1 MHDDGH
7 FDEKVA
13 ATYDDDGMS
22 APEVVDPAVDLLAK
36 LAGDGRVL
44 EFAIGTGRLALPLA
58 RRGVQVEGIELSRPM
73 VARLRAKKGGAE
85 IPVAV
90 GDMAT
95 TRVAG
100 RFSLVY
106 LVFNTINNLTSQDAQ
121 VACFGN
127 AAAHLERGGYF
138 LIEVGVPPLQRL
150 PVGETILAFDHSET
164 HWGLDEFD
172 VVSQNFSSHHIWL
185 RNGRFERF
193 SVPFRY
199 AWPAEFD
206 LMARLAGLTL
216 QHRWSGWK
224 KEPFTQVSDKH
235 ISVWQKVGG

>member
-1 MHDDGH
+1 MHDDGL

-13 ATYDDDGMS
+13 ATYDDDDGIS
-22 APEVVDPAVDLLAK
+22 APEIIDPAVSLLVEF
-36 LAGDGRVL
+36 AGGGRVL

-73 VARLRAKKGGAE
+73 VSRLRAKEGGAE
-85 IPVAV
+85 IPVAI
-90 GDMAT
+90 GDMTT
-95 TRVAG
+95 TRIE
-100 RFSLVY
+100 RLFSLVY

-121 VACFGN
+121 VACFRN
-127 AAAHLERGGYF
+127 AAAHLKPGGYF

-150 PVGETILAFDHSET
+150 SVGETILAFNLSET
-164 HWGLDEFD
+164 HWGVDEYD
-172 VVSQNFSSHHIWL
+172 VVNQNFSSHHIWL
-185 RNGRFERF
+185 RDGGYTRF

-199 AWPAEFD
+199 AWPAELD

-216 QHRWSGWK
+216 KERWSGWK

-235 ISVWQKVGG
+235 VSVWQKV

>member
-1 MHDDGH
+1 
-7 FDEKVA
+7 
-13 ATYDDDGMS
+13 
-22 APEVVDPAVDLLAK
+22 
-36 LAGDGRVL
+36 
-44 EFAIGTGRLALPLA
+44 
-58 RRGVQVEGIELSRPM
+58 EL
-73 VARLRAKKGGAE
+73 
-85 IPVAV
+85 
-90 GDMAT
+90 
-95 TRVAG
+95 
-100 RFSLVY
+100 
-106 LVFNTINNLTSQDAQ
+106 
-121 VACFGN
+121 
-127 AAAHLERGGYF
+127 GGYF

-224 KEPFTQVSDKH
+224 RQPFTQVSDKH